1 MAVKGTS
8 PPVFIPSGGLAG
20 GRLAGVP
27 FDEEAAFVEF
37 AFTGKMSFGDLTTS
51 ILKDISRMLMYQNVT
66 KPLSQNIGSWFGMA
80 ASAIGSFFGGGSSDV
95 IPMQPGGGY
104 AKGGIFESGLE
115 AFAQGG
121 IVNSPTFFKFASG
134 GSFKKGLMGEAG
146 PEAIL
151 PLKRG
156 SDGSLGV
163 SMNGSGSSGDTY
175 VNITINQNGD
185 SSESTE
191 SSRGNQVDDARKM
204 AKQIEMV
211 VLETITKQKAPGGVL
226 YR

>member
-1 MAVKGTS
+1 
-8 PPVFIPSGGLAG
+8 
-20 GRLAGVP
+20 
-27 FDEEAAFVEF
+27 
-37 AFTGKMSFGDLTTS
+37 
-51 ILKDISRMLMYQNVT
+51 MLVYQNVT
-66 KPLSQNIGSWFGMA
+66 KPLASEISGIFGSIVGGM
-80 ASAIGSFFGGGSSDV
+80 FGGGST

-115 AFAQGG
+115 AFALGG
-121 IVNSPTFFKFASG
+121 VVNSPTFFKFASG
-134 GSFKKGLMGEAG
+134 CSFKKGLMGEAG

-163 SMNGSGSSGDTY
+163 TMNGGGASGDTI

-191 SSRGNQVDDARKM
+191 NSAGDQADDARKL
-204 AKQIEMV
+204 AKQIEGV
-211 VLETITKQKAPGGVL
+211 VLQTIVKQKAPGGIL